1 MYDGVSIS
9 RIYGELGVWGP
20 GCRCR
25 DGEMESFGRDGRI
38 WRTGAPLF
46 EDPVDGESNQMQQ
59 VIRGTCSWSK
69 SQPLYILGPTYQA

>member
-1 MYDGVSIS
+1 
-9 RIYGELGVWGP
+9 
-20 GCRCR
+20 
-25 DGEMESFGRDGRI
+25 MESFGRDGRI

-59 VIRGTCSWSK
+59 VIRGTCSWAK